1 MKEAGFDEKL
11 LMTDNVGNVLVE
23 LCGLFGAKGVDSKG
37 EPNEFGL
44 RIEELY
50 DRLYDRYHYGDG
62 TIGSEEKAYE
72 IYRKRFEDTL
82 KWKKSKINEDM
93 KSGG

>member
-1 MKEAGFDEKL
+1 
-11 LMTDNVGNVLVE
+11 MTDNVGNVLVE

-50 DRLYDRYHYGDG
+50 DRLYDRY
-62 TIGSEEKAYE
+62 TTATALSAVKKRRMKFTEK
-72 IYRKRFEDTL
+72 DL
-82 KWKKSKINEDM
+82 KIL
-93 KSGG
+93 